1 MDGERRRLQRRLSE
15 RSEYVL
21 FSVADGRAF
30 LCPLE
35 DLSAGGMR
43 VGCVGDAASFMAL
56 NQPIC
61 IDDCP
66 RNLRNVL
73 RRVRGEVVWASG
85 GSSGIRFHDSLCVTN
100 QELHR
105 LLAETEVLPWADW
118 PEG

>member
-1 MDGERRRLQRRLSE
+1 MSGERRRLQRRLSE

-43 VGCVGDAASFMAL
+43 VGCAGDTASVL
-56 NQPIC
+56 TPKQPIC

-85 GSSGIRFHDSLCVTN
+85 EFSGICFHDRLCVTN
-100 QELHR
+100 QELHT
-105 LLAETEVLPWADW
+105 LLAEPEALPWADW